1 MAFWNKW
8 FRKKRQKN
16 QTADDWERIVY
27 DREDVDFRSEEQRSR
42 YVTNCLE
49 QIAEATKELNLFS
62 EEYATVT
69 AYLTDMEEIE
79 ALPVTE
85 REALNGIATRLLT
98 VERECER
105 YRDKK
110 DRMSDSEY
118 ADIRR
123 QEREI
128 PEGIQKLK
136 ECENYSVLVKHDL
149 KKLDRERQAFEY
161 RRSDLETTMDNFRGM
176 VVIIFTAF
184 IICMILLVTMQFGFD
199 MNTKAGYL
207 LTVGAAAVAE
217 TVLMVKYTDR
227 ERELR
232 RVIRNINKLI
242 QLQNKVKI
250 RYVNN
255 TNLLEYL
262 RMKYNVDGSEI
273 LENIWTRYQQEKE
286 ERKEYAEAEAKMERF
301 RNQLIT
307 RLTNYHI
314 SDPVRWGDQPG
325 ALLDKREMVEIRH
338 ELILRRQALRKQMDY
353 NTEVA
358 RTAKTEILDIAN
370 KYPEYAAEILE
381 MVNKYEQ

>member
-79 ALPVTE
+79 ALPGAE

-123 QEREI
+123 
-128 PEGIQKLK
+128 
-136 ECENYSVLVKHDL
+136 
-149 KKLDRERQAFEY
+149 
-161 RRSDLETTMDNFRGM
+161 
-176 VVIIFTAF
+176 
-184 IICMILLVTMQFGFD
+184 
-199 MNTKAGYL
+199 
-207 LTVGAAAVAE
+207 
-217 TVLMVKYTDR
+217 
-227 ERELR
+227 
-232 RVIRNINKLI
+232 
-242 QLQNKVKI
+242 
-250 RYVNN
+250 
-255 TNLLEYL
+255 
-262 RMKYNVDGSEI
+262 
-273 LENIWTRYQQEKE
+273 
-286 ERKEYAEAEAKMERF
+286 
-301 RNQLIT
+301 
-307 RLTNYHI
+307 
-314 SDPVRWGDQPG
+314 
-325 ALLDKREMVEIRH
+325 
-338 ELILRRQALRKQMDY
+338 
-353 NTEVA
+353 
-358 RTAKTEILDIAN
+358 
-370 KYPEYAAEILE
+370 
-381 MVNKYEQ
+381 